1 MKKRFVKVL
10 KIVLIVL
17 AAVIIIGSFFIGKA
31 VADMVMHQNKD
42 KDTKSNS
49 IKQLEMWGYDLEAF
63 NEAYAGTEINVTAE
77 DGNRV
82 PGTSFISGENSDK
95 WVILVH
101 GAGGDRVCTYPLAQ
115 AYLER
120 GYNVIAIDQRG
131 CGDNEDENVTF
142 GINERL
148 DVEAMVA
155 YARND
160 LKASEV
166 IVHGQS
172 MGAQTAALYASA
184 VKPGEVCAA
193 DAVICDS
200 PVPGMEYML
209 RSVFSDSDNEED
221 FHNPLADYLI
231 FTSGIASKLFY
242 RIDYADGDTV
252 AAVKTDMLPTM
263 VILSE
268 NDKVCLP
275 DKVEEVYNS
284 IGSDEKELVRVN
296 SAHIEGVIDDP
307 DGYMDSVMNFLG
319 RYGL

>member
-1 MKKRFVKVL
+1 MKKKIAKIL
-10 KIVLIVL
+10 KILLIVL
-17 AAVIIIGSFFIGKA
+17 AAAVIIGSFLIGKA

-42 KDTKSNS
+42 SDTKNNS
-49 IKQLEMWGYDLEAF
+49 IMQLEMWEYDLEAF
-63 NEAYAGTEINVTAE
+63 NAAYSGTEISVAAE
-77 DGNRV
+77 DGNIV
-82 PGTSFISGENSDK
+82 PGTSFSSEAGTGK

-115 AYLER
+115 GYLER

-131 CGDNEDENVTF
+131 CGDNADENVTF

-148 DVEAMVA
+148 DVEAMVI
-155 YARND
+155 YARNE

-172 MGAQTAALYASA
+172 MGAQTAALYASN
-184 VKPGEVCAA
+184 VKPGEICAA

-209 RSVFSDSDNEED
+209 RSVFSGSDNEED
-221 FHNPLADYLI
+221 FNNPVANYLI
-231 FTSGIASKLFY
+231 FTSSIASKLFY
-242 RIDYADGDTV
+242 KVDYADGDTIE
-252 AAVKTDMLPTM
+252 AVKNDMLPTM

-284 IGSDEKELVRVN
+284 IGSDEKELVRVE
-296 SAHIEGVIDDP
+296 SAHIEGVIDNP
-307 DGYMDSVMNFLG
+307 EGYMDSVTDFLG

>member
-1 MKKRFVKVL
+1 MKKKTVKIVKVL
-10 KIVLIVL
+10 LIVL
-17 AAVIIIGSFFIGKA
+17 AAVVIIGSFLLGKV
-31 VADMVMHQNKD
+31 VADMVMHQNKGN
-42 KDTKSNS
+42 DTKSNS

-63 NEAYAGTEINVTAE
+63 NASYSGTEINVTAE

-82 PGTSFISGENSDK
+82 PGTSFESGENSDK

-115 AYLER
+115 GYLER

-131 CGDNEDENVTF
+131 CGDNADEKVTF
-142 GINERL
+142 GINEKL
-148 DVEAMVA
+148 DVAAVVV
-155 YARND
+155 YARSELN
-160 LKASEV
+160 ASEV

-172 MGAQTAALYASA
+172 MGAQTAALYASN
-184 VKPGEVCAA
+184 VTPGEASAA

-221 FHNPLADYLI
+221 FDNPLADYLI

-242 RIDYADGDTV
+242 KIDYADGDTV
-252 AAVKTDMLPTM
+252 EAVKSDMLPTM

-275 DKVEEVYNS
+275 HKVEEVYNS
-284 IGSDEKELVRVN
+284 IGSDEKELVRVD

-307 DGYMDSVMNFLG
+307 EGYMDSVMDFLG

>member
-1 MKKRFVKVL
+1 MKKKIARIL
-10 KIVLIVL
+10 KILLIVL
-17 AAVIIIGSFFIGKA
+17 AAAVIIGSFLIGKA

-42 KDTKSNS
+42 SDTKNNS

-63 NEAYAGTEINVTAE
+63 NASFSGTEINVTAE

-148 DVEAMVA
+148 DVEAMVI
-155 YARND
+155 YARNE

-172 MGAQTAALYASA
+172 MGAQTAALYASN
-184 VKPGEVCAA
+184 VKPGEICAA

-209 RSVFSDSDNEED
+209 RSVFSGSDNEED
-221 FHNPLADYLI
+221 FNNPVANYLI

-242 RIDYADGDTV
+242 KVDYADGDTIE
-252 AAVKTDMLPTM
+252 AVKNDMLPTM

-284 IGSDEKELVRVN
+284 IGSDEKELVRVE
-296 SAHIEGVIDDP
+296 SAHIEGVIDNP
-307 DGYMDSVMNFLG
+307 EGYMDSVTDFLG